1 MRPIFVNESLVSD
14 SVVLSPLDANRG
26 RRREAGDVKCREFMT
41 YFCGVC
47 PKTGHFF
54 YLYVNSQHC
63 VTRRFFSFSSM
74 TPVMPWRNLSPALIL
89 LVFCLLFVLDL
100 FGSVVPVKNCYIIW
114 KFVCSVSQTCD
125 QDGMEFTLRTPEG
138 FRGRIYTH
146 NNYGRYEP
154 QVFQLNN
161 DICNSLFFLLSFLHP
176 QQLRKVG
183 ISPKVFN

>member
-1 MRPIFVNESLVSD
+1 MRPIFVNESLVAD

-114 KFVCSVSQTCD
+114 KFVFSVPD
-125 QDGMEFTLRTPEG
+125 LWPGWDGVHPANSGG
-138 FRGRIYTH
+138 FPGS
-146 NNYGRYEP
+146 
-154 QVFQLNN
+154 
-161 DICNSLFFLLSFLHP
+161 DLHP
-176 QQLRKVG
+176 QQLRKVWAPSFS
-183 ISPKVFN
+183 IKQRHL